1 MGEENNVLN
10 GGIDILNEMK
20 ASVTGLEEMKQRV
33 TELSEK
39 QTKLEKDIAAK
50 QKSMDAEIGTTV
62 SKRLSEIEKSFD
74 SEIDNTRDRMKRVRN
89 KKDKLKDA
97 KVSERIEMETASMR
111 ERIRSQKQ
119 DLKGIFS
126 REHISRIFNTEYFF
140 SVFLP
145 DQVGDFCVILAS
157 IIIMLAL
164 PALIYILLPETLH
177 KLWVGILLYVA
188 VIVIAMAIFW
198 LIYKFVKK
206 KNLKA
211 LENARTIRDNIR
223 NTKKDIRKLERD
235 IRKDKDES
243 GYGLEKYE
251 YELQELDNQINDIID
266 QKKRALSDFENTTK
280 VDISNQIKA
289 GYIDSINKMK
299 AENEIAYDE
308 QRTLENRIK
317 TTSLEISRK
326 YEAYVGKE
334 NLSISMID
342 SLIEII
348 NGGDAVNIADALV
361 FYRKSQSDTRKPAAE
376 KAVPETARPN
386 DTNEPSNDSVGGS
399 ETDPADP
406 V

>member
-1 MGEENNVLN
+1 MGEESNVLN
-10 GGIDILNEMK
+10 GGIEILSEMK

-33 TELSEK
+33 AELSEK

-62 SKRLSEIEKSFD
+62 SKRLAEIEKSFD
-74 SEIDNTRDRMKRVRN
+74 SEVENTRDRMKRVRA
-89 KKDKLKDA
+89 KEDKLKDA
-97 KVSERIEMETASMR
+97 RVSERIEIETASYN
-111 ERIRSQKQ
+111 EQIRSLKQ

-145 DQVGDFCVILAS
+145 DHTGDFCVILAS

-164 PALIYILLPETLH
+164 PALIYILLPASLH
-177 KLWVGILLYVA
+177 KAWVAILLYV
-188 VIVIAMAIFW
+188 VIICISMVIFM
-198 LIYKFVKK
+198 LIHKMVKK
-206 KNLKA
+206 KYQA

-223 NTKKDIRKLERD
+223 NAKKQIRKVERD

-251 YELQELDNQINDIID
+251 AELQDLDSQINDIVN
-266 QKKRALSDFENTTK
+266 QKKQALYDFENTTK
-280 VDISNQIKA
+280 VDISNQIRA

-308 QRTLENRIK
+308 QRALENRIK
-317 TTSLEISRK
+317 TTTLEISQK

-334 NLSISMID
+334 NLTTGMID

-361 FYRKSQSDTRKPAAE
+361 FYKKTQGENKKGT
-376 KAVPETARPN
+376 ETVK
-386 DTNEPSNDSVGGS
+386 DE
-399 ETDPADP
+399 
-406 V
+406 

>member
-10 GGIDILNEMK
+10 GGIEILNEMK
-20 ASVTGLEEMKQRV
+20 ASVTGLEEMKLRV
-33 TELSEK
+33 AELSEK

-50 QKSMDAEIGTTV
+50 QKTMDAEIGTTV
-62 SKRLSEIEKSFD
+62 NKRLSEIEKSFD
-74 SEIDNTRDRMKRVRN
+74 SEVENTRDRMKRVRA
-89 KKDKLKDA
+89 KKDKLKDS
-97 KVSERIEMETASMR
+97 KISERIEIETASLH
-111 ERIRSQKQ
+111 EQIRSQKQ

-145 DQVGDFCVILAS
+145 DHTGDFVVILAS

-164 PALIYILLPETLH
+164 PALIYILLPDSLH
-177 KLWVGILLYVA
+177 KLWMGVLLYVV
-188 VIVIAMAIFW
+188 VICLSMLIFMLIHKMAR
-198 LIYKFVKK
+198 KK
-206 KNLKA
+206 AKA
-211 LENARTIRDNIR
+211 LENARTIRENIK
-223 NTKKDIRKLERD
+223 NAKKQIKRIERD

-251 YELQELDNQINDIID
+251 VELQELDDQINDIVN
-266 QKKRALSDFENTTK
+266 QKKQALYDFENTTK
-280 VDISNQIKA
+280 VDITNQIKA

-317 TTSLEISRK
+317 TTSLEISQK

-334 NLSISMID
+334 NLSASMID

-361 FYRKSQSDTRKPAAE
+361 FYKKNQGENKKIITE
-376 KAVPETARPN
+376 KVVTETVK
-386 DTNEPSNDSVGGS
+386 DE
-399 ETDPADP
+399 
-406 V
+406 